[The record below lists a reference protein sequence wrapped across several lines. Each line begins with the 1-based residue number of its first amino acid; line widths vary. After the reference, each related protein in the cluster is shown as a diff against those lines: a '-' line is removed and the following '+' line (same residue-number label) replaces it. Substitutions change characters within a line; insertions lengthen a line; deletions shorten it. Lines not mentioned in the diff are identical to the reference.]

1 MKTNFSD
8 VTVVLDRSGSM
19 MSCKTDAEG
28 GVNAFIQE
36 QKKLPGECV
45 FSLVEF
51 DTEYN
56 FVHKARPI
64 ADVTPYTLIPRG
76 LTALLDAVGRA
87 VNETGERLAAMK
99 EEDRPSLV
107 VFVIVTDGYENASS
121 EFTRAQIR
129 EMIERQQK
137 EYSWQFTFLG
147 ANQDAFAEAGSLGIN
162 PAGVGQYVASNA
174 VHAFAAATSN
184 VTRMR
189 TASASGMA
197 VDNSYTAEELKSMS

>member
-19 MSCKTDAEG
+19 ISCKTDAEG

-76 LTALLDAVGRA
+76 STALLDAVGRA

-107 VFVIVTDGYENASS
+107 VFVIVTDGYENASV

-162 PAGVGQYVASNA
+162 PAGVGQYVVFNA